1 MNHQE
6 VVEED
11 KRNKLPP
18 NWEARKRQAEWVL
31 EDEQKRREAEARVIA
46 FVSWGLF
53 FPFVV
58 IDLKYTNISNQLWL
72 CYRKQPLQSDL
83 FCMYLVK
90 MCDILAC

>member
-31 EDEQKRREAEARVIA
+31 EDERKRREAEARVIT
-46 FVSWGLF
+46 FVSWGLYCNLIC
-53 FPFVV
+53 V
-58 IDLKYTNISNQLWL
+58 WL
-72 CYRKQPLQSDL
+72 CIIYVGK
-83 FCMYLVK
+83 
-90 MCDILAC
+90 